1 MAIEEQVIHDLFP
14 HRDGRGRPSY
24 RQGQFEV
31 IRDALA
37 ALDDASIED
46 VIVEAP
52 TGAGKTSIAVTVARV
67 VTRGFAGLRAELRGE
82 ETEFTLPLLAD
93 DQAHMVTSMK
103 MLQDAYLGDDAQ
115 IALVK
120 GKGSYE
126 CRHMPRLYADT
137 PLTCDDAEIV
147 YGHTCDE
154 QECPYLQARH
164 RARWS
169 AIALHNF
176 DSFLWQAVRGNV
188 FLPRRLLTLDEA
200 HNAEEKIRQFTSFVL
215 GPDAFARVGLP
226 WAPPP
231 ADIDRAQDIGD
242 WCRVQLERLAMLALD
257 VDAQLKDLRREAG
270 DRVDP
275 QMATLVRLQ
284 RRASA
289 LFERLNR
296 CLATLEKTEWSV
308 DTKLNGD
315 LVFEAVD
322 AGYFV
327 PKTFYKYGR
336 QRLHLSATFLNGAG
350 AYTRA
355 VRLRMPRTRWLTTA
369 NTFPKE
375 RRPIIFRSAGPLG
388 LEDWKVN
395 LPTAIG
401 EFKRIL
407 AAHPRERG
415 VVHCT
420 SYDMARD
427 IAEAMAGDR
436 RLLIY
441 ERNERADTLANFMGN
456 KPLAN
461 NVVLLA
467 VGLREGFDFKYDL
480 CRFQVIMRV
489 PYPVLTRCVRAIGN
503 NDRVYYPWRTALAL
517 VQAYGR
523 GMRAADDRCVTYV
536 LDARFAN
543 FVDKQGHQ
551 LPAWFKE
558 AISWE
563 S

>member
-1 MAIEEQVIHDLFP
+1 MLDEGIIHALFP

-67 VTRGFAGLRAELRGE
+67 LTRNFAHLKSELRGA
-82 ETEFTLPLLAD
+82 ETDDTLPLLAD
-93 DQAHMVTSMK
+93 DQAHLITSMK

-120 GKGSYE
+120 GKSSYE
-126 CRHMPRLYADT
+126 CRHMPRLYPDA

-147 YGHTCDE
+147 YGHTCPAE
-154 QECPYLQARH
+154 MCPYMQARH

-215 GPDAFARVGLP
+215 GPEAFARVGLP

-231 ADIDRAQDIGD
+231 ADIDRAQDIGE
-242 WCRVQLERLAMLALD
+242 WCTSQLERLAILALD
-257 VDAQLKDLRREAG
+257 VEVQLKDLRRESA
-270 DRVDP
+270 DRIDP
-275 QMATLVRLQ
+275 QMAACVKLQ
-284 RRASA
+284 RRVSA
-289 LFERLNR
+289 LIERLNR

-355 VRLRMPRTRWLTTA
+355 VRLRMPRTRWLTVA
-369 NTFPKE
+369 STFPRE
-375 RRPIIFRSAGPLG
+375 RRPIIFRPAGPLG
-388 LEDWKVN
+388 VVDWQAN

-407 AAHPRERG
+407 AAHARERG

-427 IAEAMAGDR
+427 IAEAMHGDR

-441 ERNERADTLANFMGN
+441 EKNERADTLANFMGG

-489 PYPVLTRCVRAIGN
+489 PYPAITRCVRAIGQDN
-503 NDRVYYPWRTALAL
+503 RVYYPWRTALAL

-523 GMRAADDRCVTYV
+523 GMRAVDDRCVTYV
-536 LDARFAN
+536 LDARFQK
-543 FVDKQGHQ
+543 FVADHGAQ
-551 LPAWFKE
+551 LPAWFTE
-558 AISWE
+558 AISWAK